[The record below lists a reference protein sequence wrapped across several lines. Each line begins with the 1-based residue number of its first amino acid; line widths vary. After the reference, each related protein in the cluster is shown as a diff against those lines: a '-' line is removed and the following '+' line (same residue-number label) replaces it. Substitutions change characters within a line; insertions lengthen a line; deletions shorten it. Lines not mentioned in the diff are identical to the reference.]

1 MKETTEGFQ
10 GGGIIRSALKDYSEY
25 QDVSGVEKQGTEA
38 NWGTFTSFKKKSQ
51 KLVQRGGNWD
61 QKGRKGQRIILE
73 VESKEPSQ
81 SLVQEVKKKM
91 FISSIYGFLALV
103 GG

>member
-1 MKETTEGFQ
+1 M
-10 GGGIIRSALKDYSEY
+10 
-25 QDVSGVEKQGTEA
+25 EKQGTEA

-51 KLVQRGGNWD
+51 KLVQRGGSET
-61 QKGRKGQRIILE
+61 RKEEKAKNHSEVNQR
-73 VESKEPSQ
+73 PSYVFG
-81 SLVQEVKKKM
+81 SGGKKKKM